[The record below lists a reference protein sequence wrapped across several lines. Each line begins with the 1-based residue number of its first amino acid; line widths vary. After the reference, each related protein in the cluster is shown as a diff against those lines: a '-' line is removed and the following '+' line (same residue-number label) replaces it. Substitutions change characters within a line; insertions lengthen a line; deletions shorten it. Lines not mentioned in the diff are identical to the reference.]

1 MRSEHVQSISPPSRD
16 LSARQRT
23 VRRLASGRSLRAAV
37 RMATFTFFR
46 FTHRKKAG
54 EALWSDTERV
64 WLGNETFL
72 YWAIFDTEI
81 DIPSVVATAADAP
94 ETPDELRKA
103 VRSELTAYWADK
115 VASLPRRERPR
126 WLPLP

>member
-1 MRSEHVQSISPPSRD
+1 MNVQTISPPLHD
-16 LSARQRT
+16 LNARQRSL
-23 VRRLASGRSLRAAV
+23 RRRASGRSLRAAV
-37 RMATFTFFR
+37 RLATFAFFR
-46 FTHRKKAG
+46 FTHRKKVG

-72 YWAIFDTEI
+72 HWAIFDADI
-81 DIPSVVATAADAP
+81 DIPSVVATATDAP
-94 ETPDELRKA
+94 ETPDELRDA

-115 VASLPRRERPR
+115 IASLPRRERPR